1 MSDSDLTEK
10 DIILELYKKMSDEA
24 HRTMKYILHSG
35 NDKFEAIKE
44 KLLDHFHGDETTE
57 KSLKKFKKASR
68 KPGEK
73 IMISLFVCKELF
85 RYAYHNNYEEGSFQ
99 IILKEKFID
108 GIDEKL

>member
-10 DIILELYKKMSDEA
+10 YTILELYKKMTDKA

-57 KSLKKFKKASR
+57 KSLKKFKKVSR
-68 KPGEK
+68 KPGDK
-73 IMISLFVCKELF
+73 IYDFAI
-85 RYAYHNNYEEGSFQ
+85 R
-99 IILKEKFID
+99 LKEPF
-108 GIDEKL
+108 